1 MAQYKVGKIVK
12 GNITGI
18 EKYGIFVNLDNFY
31 SAINRAALLT
41 QNKDKNL
48 INMKTAGNELVITSF
63 ASEIGKSEESV
74 AISKNNDG
82 DITISYS
89 AKYMLDALKTLN
101 DDEICAIV
109 AKEVKKRKES
119 VKEYEDAGREDI
131 ANSLKQ
137 EVEILSKYLPEQLT
151 EDEIEKL
158 VVEAISESGATS
170 PKDMGRVMSILRPKT
185 AGKADGKLV
194 SDIVKEKLANM

>member
-1 MAQYKVGKIVK
+1 MKEELLQDLKEAMKNKDTLK
-12 GNITGI
+12 KDTITM
-18 EKYGIFVNLDNFY
+18 L
-31 SAINRAALLT
+31 RAAIL
-41 QNKDKNL
+41 QVEKD
-48 INMKTAGNELVITSF
+48 SQ
-63 ASEIGKSEESV
+63 
-74 AISKNNDG
+74 
-82 DITISYS
+82 
-89 AKYMLDALKTLN
+89 KTLN

-194 SDIVKEKLANM
+194 SDIVKEKLTNM

>member
-1 MAQYKVGKIVK
+1 MKEELLQDLKEAMKNKDTLK
-12 GNITGI
+12 KDTITM
-18 EKYGIFVNLDNFY
+18 L
-31 SAINRAALLT
+31 RAAIL
-41 QNKDKNL
+41 QVEKD
-48 INMKTAGNELVITSF
+48 SQ
-63 ASEIGKSEESV
+63 
-74 AISKNNDG
+74 
-82 DITISYS
+82 
-89 AKYMLDALKTLN
+89 KTLN

-194 SDIVKEKLANM
+194 SDFFYDYPNATNAQWKHFAH